1 VAPQFAD
8 QGCADLR
15 AFKVCGA
22 QAKTQAY
29 DQGDPMANVAD
40 PRSSLGG
47 SPVDK
52 QNSSGIFD
60 LGRNQQATMA
70 V

>member
-1 VAPQFAD
+1 
-8 QGCADLR
+8 
-15 AFKVCGA
+15 
-22 QAKTQAY
+22 
-29 DQGDPMANVAD
+29 MANVAD